1 MPRRFLPLLA
11 LTVFAALG
19 LRAEDPSPAPPPA
32 TPPPAADT
40 PTSDAQGYDPDNE
53 VPAAENPAGLDPAE
67 TGALFDAAHQLWQDY
82 VPDALKDDYAFPT
95 REQWD
100 SFFLHLRDALDTD
113 SFARAAELAPDV
125 RDSVAALKQDPAY
138 AQYSDWLDEKLDL
151 LDAAVVAAALLPGGS
166 VPGLTP
172 TGTPA
177 EPTLT
182 PGPTPMP
189 TPPGLYPTALPPT
202 PRPFAATPAPTPA
215 WKPTPIGQ
223 SDGEQVPYYSV
234 WLQRIQSRPVPSRAS
249 ELLPSLKRVFA
260 DEGVPQG
267 LVWLAEVES
276 SLNPGA
282 RSPAGAQGLFQ
293 LMPATARNYGL
304 STFPF
309 DERSHPEKSARAAAR
324 HLKRM
329 RAKFGDWPLALAA
342 YNAGDGR
349 VSRLLK
355 AKGPNATFAD
365 IAPSLS
371 VETRMYVPKVLAT
384 VAVREGAALN

>member
-1 MPRRFLPLLA
+1 MLRRFLLLF
-11 LTVFAALG
+11 LVTTSIGLG
-19 LRAEDPSPAPPPA
+19 LRAEGPTPVPPST
-32 TPPPAADT
+32 TPPPSTDT
-40 PTSDAQGYDPDNE
+40 ATNDGKSYDPENE
-53 VPAAENPAGLDPAE
+53 VPATEASPDLDSAD

-82 VPDALKDDYAFPT
+82 VPDSLKDDYAFPT

-125 RDSVAALKQDPAY
+125 RDSVAALKMDPAY

-151 LDAAVVAAALLPGGS
+151 LDAAVLAAALLPGGAVAGPS
-166 VPGLTP
+166 P
-172 TGTPA
+172 TEIPA
-177 EPTLT
+177 EPTPF
-182 PGPTPMP
+182 PGPSPMP
-189 TPPGLYPTALPPT
+189 TPPGLVPTALPPT
-202 PRPFAATPAPTPA
+202 PRPFAATPSPIPA
-215 WKPTPIGQ
+215 WKPTPVGQ
-223 SDGEQVPYYSV
+223 SDSAQVPYYAV
-234 WLQRIQSRPVPSRAS
+234 WLERIHKRPVPGRAS
-249 ELLPSLKRVFA
+249 ELLPSLRRVFA

-282 RSPAGAQGLFQ
+282 RSPAGAHGLFQ
-293 LMPATARNYGL
+293 LMPATARHYGL
-304 STFPF
+304 STFPL

-349 VSRLLK
+349 ISRLLK
-355 AKGPNATFAD
+355 AKGPTATFAD

-384 VAVREGAALN
+384 VAVREGVALN